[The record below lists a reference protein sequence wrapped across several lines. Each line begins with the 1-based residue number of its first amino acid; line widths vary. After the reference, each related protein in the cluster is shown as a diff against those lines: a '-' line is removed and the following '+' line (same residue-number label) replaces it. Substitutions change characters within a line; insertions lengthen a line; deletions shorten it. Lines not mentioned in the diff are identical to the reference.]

1 MVSKLQNFHELVK
14 SYSYNSGVAKVLAR
28 GPEVARDPVLVAR
41 GRFSECIGMW
51 PAQAC
56 HRIFFSKIE
65 AIEKN

>member
-28 GPEVARDPVLVAR
+28 GPVLVAR

-56 HRIFFSKIE
+56 HRNFFFKIE